1 MAKLTEK
8 KTETAKA
15 TQALASQFQALNTIA
30 EHENKKTESSEN
42 SRTDGRKDRLCT
54 FNLPAED
61 YEKYKAWFGSKGLSM
76 SMGLRM
82 CLDYIHYNDKAENLI
97 FTKSGIRENELTRL
111 R

>member
-8 KTETAKA
+8 KTENQIVKD
-15 TQALASQFQALNTIA
+15 ALSKQFEALDIIA
-30 EHENKKTESSEN
+30 ENEN
-42 SRTDGRKDRLCT
+42 SEKQEEKESKKDKLVT

-61 YEKYKAWFGSKGLSM
+61 AEKYKAWFGSKGISM

-82 CLDYIHYNDKAENLI
+82 CLDYIYYQDQNKNVVL
-97 FTKSGIRENELTRL
+97 TKSGIRDNTLNFL